1 MVCYIRSRSSSR
13 STVHKTGLPIAA
25 LDISPYQTH
34 AILAGRDILKTVRV
48 DGANCTEDS
57 NLRADII
64 AYAAA
69 HNSSKDALAAKHK
82 DQLAATDVKWS
93 HGRFDSTIATAAANG
108 RIVIYDINRAG
119 VELARLHEHT
129 RQVHRVAFNPYQGAL
144 LLSGSQDSTIRMW
157 DMRDLAGARSV
168 MTCRS
173 IKRFSGNNEGIRDLK
188 WSPSDGVEFA
198 AGTDNGVIQQWDFR
212 KENAP
217 ILKMNAHDKTCHSI
231 DWHPSGQYLAT
242 GGADKNVKIWNFKS
256 GDRRMKPSWQLR
268 TPQAVLNVRWRPT
281 SDASGEGNQ
290 PMQQSVFLA
299 TSYDQRDPR
308 IHLWDL
314 RRPHVIHQEIDR
326 YDTPAT
332 DILWRSEDLLWSVG
346 LAGVFTQTDMGFVP
360 KSMERRNVNIPSTA
374 PNGQMLL
381 FSAPRPRRR
390 PSFSAEAHFHSRR
403 DTGGSSGEKYSSSH
417 SATDGSLEEP
427 SVLTSSLKLRRQKS
441 SVARGLNTPP
451 SSHSNVTMTTLEDVV
466 KAKSHY
472 QPTQTAAYGHVPGVF
487 DYEAFQYL
495 AKHYQHPWLLRTQ
508 DAQCNVHE
516 CMLRIF
522 EENSHVAA
530 HTGQYR
536 LAQSWQILGFVIH
549 RELKERAERAL
560 QYRRSIPTH
569 PEIQTVS
576 SPPVE
581 RPSKQP
587 SHKVEKPAE
596 KSTFTSNIESTSN
609 MPTPLAR
616 PLQEHSNIPSI
627 AEDMLDSINSGSNGL
642 LDVSTSEKQALKPE
656 EFKLLPEPAT
666 KSGSSQKSN
675 VPGIGYLEEYEQGR
689 TTPPTMAT
697 FSDIDEQMLE
707 RRAAIANYRAKPR
720 QVLQLDD
727 PFGMHRNLTVIPR
740 LDRHDSN
747 ESFQMF
753 SASSDSDKNSMSLAG
768 SFGESLKSEGS
779 DPIQGEWAASHRQ
792 TEQGQDGLQ
801 DNEDPN
807 NSVGNARIYNGSVLH
822 EDEDILNNFE
832 PVVVLPQ
839 PLEEIHRPANLIPPK
854 VHLRGLQSENA
865 KNDQSDEQQTCHIPR
880 DFESPTIASNNAA
893 PYSATALIS
902 ELISYHLNS
911 LSDAQ
916 LPSFLIL
923 YLSPYFP
930 ALFNPPLTTNI
941 LFAYH
946 QQLLSLRLFV
956 EAADLRNNCYPQ
968 FPEIWERGIS
978 NNKNAGWFCNTCNKA
993 VKGDKPWFC
1002 ERCKQPWGLCPICES
1017 VGSPLPF
1024 PDPASQQTGTAG
1036 QHDSEEQPR
1045 RSKLWAWCQDC
1056 GHGGH
1061 DSCLRLWFSDPV
1073 GSEGACPCIGCLH
1086 DCMPGIRRDERRKA
1100 LEAEKQ
1106 AAKVK
1111 AGGVKKD
1118 GWVVGE
1124 SRAVERARGLVGSS
1138 GVGGKAAEGGR
1149 KAGGRSSTLSGGTG
1163 AKKVRLVVPP
1173 LERARSDGSVEE
1185 ERGEEETSRS
1195 VP

>member
-1 MVCYIRSRSSSR
+1 M
-13 STVHKTGLPIAA
+13 
-25 LDISPYQTH
+25 
-34 AILAGRDILKTVRV
+34 
-48 DGANCTEDS
+48 DGANCVEDS
-57 NLRADII
+57 NLRADIT

-108 RIVIYDINRAG
+108 RIAIYDINRAG

-129 RQVHRVAFNPYQGAL
+129 RQVHKVAFNPHQGAL

-281 SDASGEGNQ
+281 SDVPGEGNQ
-290 PMQQSVFLA
+290 PTQQSTFLA

-308 IHLWDL
+308 IHIWDL
-314 RRPHVIHQEIDR
+314 CRPHVIHQEIDR

-346 LAGVFTQTDMGFVP
+346 LAGVFTQTDLNFVP
-360 KSMERRNVNIPSTA
+360 KSTERRNVNVLATA

-381 FSAPRPRRR
+381 FSAPRPRHP

-451 SSHSNVTMTTLEDVV
+451 SSHSNVTMTTLEDIV
-466 KAKSHY
+466 KARSHY
-472 QPTQTAAYGHVPGVF
+472 QLTQTAEYGHVLGVF

-495 AKHYQHPWLLRTQ
+495 AKHYQSPSTLKTQ

-516 CMLRIF
+516 CLLRMF
-522 EENSHVAA
+522 EENSTIAA
-530 HTGQYR
+530 HTGQHR

-560 QYRRSIPTH
+560 QCRRTKPTH

-587 SHKVEKPAE
+587 LREVEKPAE
-596 KSTFTSNIESTSN
+596 KSALTSNIESTSN

-616 PLQEHSNIPSI
+616 PIQEHSNIPSI
-627 AEDMLDSINSGSNGL
+627 AEDMLDSAKGGSNRF
-642 LDVSTSEKQALKPE
+642 LDVSTSGKQAPKLE
-656 EFKLLPEPAT
+656 EFKLLPEPANEF
-666 KSGSSQKSN
+666 GSSPNSN
-675 VPGIGYLEEYEQGR
+675 VPGIGYLEGYEQGR
-689 TTPPTMAT
+689 TTSPTMPT
-697 FSDIDEQMLE
+697 FSDMDEQMLE

-720 QVLQLDD
+720 QVLRLDD
-727 PFGMHRNLTVIPR
+727 PFGMQRNLTVMPR

-779 DPIQGEWAASHRQ
+779 DPIQGEWATSLLR
-792 TEQGQDGLQ
+792 TEQRQDGLR
-801 DNEDPN
+801 DNEGPN
-807 NSVGNARIYNGSVLH
+807 NSVGDARVYNGSASH
-822 EDEDILNNFE
+822 EDKESLTNNE
-832 PVVVLPQ
+832 PIVILPQ
-839 PLEEIHRPANLIPPK
+839 PLEEIHRPATLIPPK
-854 VHLRGLQSENA
+854 VHLRGLQSQNA
-865 KNDQSDEQQTCHIPR
+865 EIDQSDEQQTRYIPP
-880 DFESPTIASNNAA
+880 DFDPPSIAPNNATR
-893 PYSATALIS
+893 YSATALIP

-911 LSDAQ
+911 LSDTQ

-930 ALFNPPLTTNI
+930 TLFHPPLTTTI
-941 LFAYH
+941 LFSYH

-956 EAADLRNNCYPQ
+956 EAADLRNNCYPH
-968 FPEIWERGIS
+968 FPDIWERGIG
-978 NNKNAGWFCNTCNKA
+978 NNKNTGWFCNTCNKA

-1002 ERCKQPWGLCPICES
+1002 ERCKQPWGLCPICDS
-1017 VGSPLPF
+1017 IDSPLPF

-1036 QHDSEEQPR
+1036 QQHDTEQQPR

-1073 GSEGACPCIGCLH
+1073 GSEGACPCVGCLH

-1100 LEAEKQ
+1100 LGAEKQ

-1138 GVGGKAAEGGR
+1138 GAGGKASEGGR
-1149 KAGGRSSTLSGGTG
+1149 KAGGRSSTLSAGTG
-1163 AKKVRLVVPP
+1163 AKKVRLVVPL
-1173 LERARSDGSVEE
+1173 LERGRSDGSVEE
-1185 ERGEEETSRS
+1185 DRGEVETSRS